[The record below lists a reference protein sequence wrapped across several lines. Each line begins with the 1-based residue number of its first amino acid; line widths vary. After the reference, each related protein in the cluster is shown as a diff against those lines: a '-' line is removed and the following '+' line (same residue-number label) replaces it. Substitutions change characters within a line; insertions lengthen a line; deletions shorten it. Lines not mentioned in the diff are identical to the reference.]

1 MIRKLIVIRGV
12 LELQSKLFR
21 TDSLI
26 NTNATHQIIM
36 VLQVGYGFP
45 IVSIYMYQTLK
56 SITQILKKIY
66 IVIKFSIVGLLY
78 LKLFCIQL

>member
-36 VLQVGYGFP
+36 VLRGRLWFSDCQYVC
-45 IVSIYMYQTLK
+45 VSKIKIHNSNTEENLYRDQIQHSRFTLP
-56 SITQILKKIY
+56 
-66 IVIKFSIVGLLY
+66 
-78 LKLFCIQL
+78 